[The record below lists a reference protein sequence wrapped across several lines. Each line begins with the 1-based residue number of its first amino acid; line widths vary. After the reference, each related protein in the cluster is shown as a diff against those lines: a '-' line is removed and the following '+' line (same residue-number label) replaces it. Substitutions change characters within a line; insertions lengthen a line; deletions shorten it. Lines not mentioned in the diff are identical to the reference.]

1 MVVIDMATVLC
12 YKLLQDL
19 LQTMND
25 AGRTTNKKLHIID
38 ILQKLGGG
46 GSNPLVASIRY
57 SGSL

>member
-25 AGRTTNKKLHIID
+25 VGRTTKKKLHLID
-38 ILQKLGGG
+38 ILQKLRGG
-46 GSNPLVASIRY
+46 GSNPLVASTRY